1 MITSEGWKRVEE
13 FGDLQYA
20 WLLDVPLTL
29 PWLQFRHYQPW
40 YFLDDIQFRRIAEK
54 FHFQERMAGLVPTQL
69 EFNHQCFPLYRFA
82 TEPHSMFWNCIAI
95 LSLLSAVGNPKVNYS
110 FESWHRRSWTSSV
123 ALNSLAPG
131 WHWGERWKTSSFNLQ
146 PIPLSKHHFGLKS
159 APISKYDTFIF

>member
-1 MITSEGWKRVEE
+1 MKVGRRAWGSPVCLALGRSPHLALIAFQALPTMVCILR
-13 FGDLQYA
+13 QYPVQENCRKI
-20 WLLDVPLTL
+20 L
-29 PWLQFRHYQPW
+29 
-40 YFLDDIQFRRIAEK
+40 
-54 FHFQERMAGLVPTQL
+54 FQESMAGLVPTQH

-95 LSLLSAVGNPKVNYS
+95 LSLLSAMGNPKVNYS